1 MTCENIHCHQG
12 RNCTCTGINQ
22 RNSDGS
28 DPDMP
33 IVMFNKPERWIL
45 KSLRDAVALAALAG
59 LLGIVAGMIFGGLK

>member
-1 MTCENIHCHQG
+1 MTCENIHCYQG

-28 DPDMP
+28 DPD

>member
-1 MTCENIHCHQG
+1 MTCENIHCYQG

-33 IVMFNKPERWIL
+33 VTMENTFDWM
-45 KSLRDAVALAALAG
+45 KSLATAVLWCFIAG
-59 LLGIVAGMIFGGLK
+59 VGGLCVGIIAGAWK